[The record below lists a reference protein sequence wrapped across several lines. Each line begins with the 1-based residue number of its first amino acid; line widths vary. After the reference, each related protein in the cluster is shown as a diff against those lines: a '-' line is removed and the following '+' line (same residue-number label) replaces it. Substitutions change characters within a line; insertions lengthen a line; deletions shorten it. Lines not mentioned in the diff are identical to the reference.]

1 MKKLLALFIL
11 CLLLL
16 CDTQK
21 MQAQGLMGHKH
32 EFTKADTLRGT
43 LSPVR
48 TWFDVTYYDLN
59 MKLDPEKKQI
69 SGYNDIYF
77 KVLEKNKVMQIDLF
91 ENLAVDKIEFNK
103 KELTYKREHHAVF
116 INIDEDLP
124 IGSQQVL
131 RFHYSGE
138 PTTAVR
144 APVSYTHLRAHE
156 TS

>member
-59 MKLDPEKKQI
+59 MKLDPEKSKFRATMI
-69 SGYNDIYF
+69 
-77 KVLEKNKVMQIDLF
+77 
-91 ENLAVDKIEFNK
+91 
-103 KELTYKREHHAVF
+103 F
-116 INIDEDLP
+116 I
-124 IGSQQVL
+124 L
-131 RFHYSGE
+131 RFWKKTKSCKLICLK
-138 PTTAVR
+138 T
-144 APVSYTHLRAHE
+144 LR
-156 TS
+156 